1 VEDLD
6 LPHTVASGFRI
17 SLGTEL
23 DEQAVYWVDGPT
35 DVKIAVKATSS
46 T

>member
-1 VEDLD
+1 VEGLD
-6 LPHTVASGFRI
+6 LPHTEASGFRI

-23 DEQAVYWVDGPT
+23 DQQIVYWVDGPT